1 MQEEFKF
8 PDEVEAEASQQ
19 AEAGQEV
26 NDEIKVEIE
35 DDTPPEDRGRKPL
48 PKEVVQELEKD
59 DLEDYSEKVKK
70 RLSQMKKVWHDERR
84 EKERALREREEAL
97 RFAQAREEE
106 IKQLRQK
113 VTLGQRAYVEEATR
127 AAANDLATV
136 KERLKQAYESGD
148 AEKITEAQEALTD
161 AKMRIK
167 EVERFK
173 PALQKQESGV
183 EKEQQAS
190 APAKQAPAA
199 SDAKAEEW
207 RQKNTWFGADEEMT
221 ALALGLHE
229 KLVRSGVDP
238 RSDDYYRQ
246 IDQTMRKRF
255 PEVFEEDAEPTT
267 EVAPRKEAKP
277 RAQKAANVV
286 APATR
291 STAPRQVRL
300 TPTQVA
306 IAKKLGLSNEQYARE
321 LMRLETDNG

>member
-8 PDEVEAEASQQ
+8 PDETEAEASQQ
-19 AEAGQEV
+19 AEASQEV
-26 NDEIKVEIE
+26 NDEIRVEIE

-84 EKERALREREEAL
+84 EKERAFREKEEAL

-183 EKEQQAS
+183 EKTQQAS
-190 APAKQAPAA
+190 APTQQAPAA
-199 SDAKAEEW
+199 TDAKAEGW

-267 EVAPRKEAKP
+267 EVTPRKEAKP